1 MWNKDEESYCP
12 STASSRTGG
21 NLALVYSDPETL
33 TTALLPPYE
42 NLLSSLPFSVSSA
55 LFPDVWPFAS
65 LSSIDRD
72 C

>member
-1 MWNKDEESYCP
+1 MWNKDEEGYCP
-12 STASSRTGG
+12 SSASSRRG
-21 NLALVYSDPETL
+21 NQALVYPDPETL
-33 TTALLPPYE
+33 TTVLLPPYE
-42 NLLSSLPFSVSSA
+42 TFLSSLPFSVSSA